1 MLSKLL
7 LWCCI
12 ILFSGCNY
20 KPSVSYATNEID
32 GNVYVDLKLN
42 INNTQNSVYIKD
54 ALNELI
60 LNQFHSKIVHDKS
73 KVKTIFNVALTKVSN
88 SAIASDNDGF
98 AKTYRTSVTIKV
110 SYNDKAS
117 TIKNITV
124 TNYYDYS
131 VDSESTI
138 TEQKKEE
145 AIKIAA
151 SKALNDI
158 FSKIAIQ
165 NID

>member
-1 MLSKLL
+1 MLSRLL

-60 LNQFHSKIVHDKS
+60 LNQFHSKIVHDNQKL
-73 KVKTIFNVALTKVSN
+73 KL
-88 SAIASDNDGF
+88 
-98 AKTYRTSVTIKV
+98 
-110 SYNDKAS
+110 
-117 TIKNITV
+117 
-124 TNYYDYS
+124 YS
-131 VDSESTI
+131 M
-138 TEQKKEE
+138 
-145 AIKIAA
+145 
-151 SKALNDI
+151 LL
-158 FSKIAIQ
+158 
-165 NID
+165 